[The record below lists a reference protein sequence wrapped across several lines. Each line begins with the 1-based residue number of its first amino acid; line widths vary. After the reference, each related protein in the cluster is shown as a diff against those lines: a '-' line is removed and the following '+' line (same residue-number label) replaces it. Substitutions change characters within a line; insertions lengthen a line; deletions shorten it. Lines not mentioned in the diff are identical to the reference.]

1 MTSIEA
7 IQQTTRANRILPE
20 DPRGPRPQPQ
30 PSESAVMQKEMR
42 GAGERKDESSGAR
55 SGESRADATFSDQ
68 FLDAIEQD
76 LSLLHNVGISF
87 SLHKETGR
95 TMVRVFDKETDTLI
109 REIPPEEFLDLAAKI
124 HEMVGVLFDKRV

>member
-1 MTSIEA
+1 MTSLEA
-7 IQQTTRANRILPE
+7 IQQTTRATRILPE

-30 PSESAVMQKEMR
+30 PSESIFMQKEMQ
-42 GAGERKDESSGAR
+42 GAGERPDDSSWAR
-55 SGESRADATFSDQ
+55 SGGSQAGAAFSDQ

-76 LSLLHNVGISF
+76 LNLLHNVGISF

-95 TMVRVFDKETDTLI
+95 TMVKVMDKETETLI

-124 HEMVGVLFDKRV
+124 HEMVGILFDKRV